1 MLLKTLIRNQLLI
14 VILAFLAG
22 MYACQNPS
30 TPSGQQPGTD
40 SLSKDSIAQ
49 NVKEVVYPLPTPFE
63 LTQMLNDIGAAYVGK
78 NLNPVNKV
86 EKYITE
92 KDKAVNLGVYG
103 ADLAYATTYNKEDDV
118 KAYLKAVRT
127 LIDALGVNIDY
138 SPLFS
143 DEVKMKAN
151 NKDTLVQI
159 ITNTFYATYSS
170 LKEKNSPEMAIMMV
184 SGMWVELMYIATHI
198 SKDTYNNTQIVNII
212 AKQKDSYEKLMNLIE
227 KYPNHQALADLS
239 GKLSVLKPVFAKVD
253 QGLTVSDYNILL
265 NTIEK
270 VRKEFVL

>member
-14 VILAFLAG
+14 VILAFIAG

-30 TPSGQQPGTD
+30 TPSGQQAGTD

-198 SKDTYNNTQIVNII
+198 SKDTYNNSQIVNII

>member
-1 MLLKTLIRNQLLI
+1 MLLKSALRNHQLIL
-14 VILAFLAG
+14 ILALLVG
-22 MYACQNPS
+22 LHSCQTPTSPS
-30 TPSGQQPGTD
+30 MQQAGTD
-40 SLSKDSIAQ
+40 TLSKDSIAQ
-49 NVKEVVYPLPTPFE
+49 NVKDVVYPLPAPFE
-63 LTQMLNDIGAAYVGK
+63 LTQMLNDMGAAYVGK
-78 NLNPVNKV
+78 NLNLVNKV

-103 ADLAYATTYNKEDDV
+103 ADLAYATTYNKEEDV

-170 LKEKNSPEMAIMMV
+170 LREKNSPEMAIMMV

-198 SKDTYNNTQIVNII
+198 SKDTYNNTQIVALI
-212 AKQKDSYEKLMNLIE
+212 AKQKDSFEKLMNLIE
-227 KYPNHQALADLS
+227 KYPNHDALKDLAE
-239 GKLSVLKPVFAKVD
+239 KLAVLKPVFAKVD
-253 QGLTVSDYNILL
+253 QGLTVSDYNLL
-265 NTIEK
+265 LTTIGK

>member
-1 MLLKTLIRNQLLI
+1 MLLKSVLRNHLLM
-14 VILAFLAG
+14 VILAFIVG
-22 MYACQNPS
+22 MYACQTPS
-30 TPSGQQPGTD
+30 APSGQQANADT
-40 SLSKDSIAQ
+40 LSKDSIAQ
-49 NVKEVVYPLPTPFE
+49 NVKEVVYPLPAPFE

-78 NLNPVNKV
+78 NLNPVSKV
-86 EKYITE
+86 EKYATE

-103 ADLAYATTYNKEDDV
+103 ADLAYATTYNKEEDI

-170 LKEKNSPEMAIMMV
+170 LKDKNSPEMAVMMV
-184 SGMWVELMYIATHI
+184 SGMWVELMFIATHI
-198 SKDTYNNTQIVNII
+198 SKDTYNNSQIVDLI

-227 KYPNHQALADLS
+227 KYPDHQALKDLS
-239 GKLSVLKPVFAKVD
+239 EKLSILKPVFAKVD

>member
-1 MLLKTLIRNQLLI
+1 MLLKTVLKNHLLI
-14 VILAFLAG
+14 VILALLAG
-22 MYACQNPS
+22 LNACQTP
-30 TPSGQQPGTD
+30 TAPSGQQAGGD

-49 NVKEVVYPLPTPFE
+49 NVKEVVYPLPAPFE

-86 EKYITE
+86 EKYVTE

-103 ADLAYATTYNKEDDV
+103 ADLAYATTYNKEEDV

-138 SPLFS
+138 SFLFS

-151 NKDTLVQI
+151 NKDTLVEI

-170 LKEKNSPEMAIMMV
+170 LKEKNSPEMAVMMV
-184 SGMWVELMYIATHI
+184 SGMWIELMYIATHI
-198 SKDTYNNTQIVNII
+198 SKDTYNNTQIVTLI

-227 KYPNHQALADLS
+227 NYPNHQALKDLDE
-239 GKLSVLKPVFAKVD
+239 KLSVLKPVFAKVD
-253 QGLTVSDYNILL
+253 QGLTVSDYNLL
-265 NTIEK
+265 LSTIEK
-270 VRKEFVL
+270 VRKGFVL

>member
-1 MLLKTLIRNQLLI
+1 
-14 VILAFLAG
+14 
-22 MYACQNPS
+22 
-30 TPSGQQPGTD
+30 
-40 SLSKDSIAQ
+40 
-49 NVKEVVYPLPTPFE
+49 LPAPFE

-78 NLNPVNKV
+78 NLNPVSKV
-86 EKYITE
+86 DKYVTE

-103 ADLAYATTYNKEDDV
+103 ADLAYATTYNKEADI

-143 DEVKMKAN
+143 DEVKLKAN

-170 LKEKNSPEMAIMMV
+170 LREKNSPEMAIMMV
-184 SGMWVELMYIATHI
+184 SGMWIELMYIATHI
-198 SKDTYNNTQIVNII
+198 SKDTYNNSQIVSLI
-212 AKQKDSYEKLMNLIE
+212 AKQKDSYEKLMGLLE
-227 KYPNHQALADLS
+227 KYPNHNDLKDLVT
-239 GKLSVLKPVFAKVD
+239 KLQVLKPIFAKVD
-253 QGLTVSDYNILL
+253 QGLTVNDYNILL